1 MNHLRSAG
9 PQSEQESGMTHAWI
23 PSDLLKMLRLG
34 HATGRELLVSAGYDS
49 RDIESVEAAEMVEA
63 HRWAWK
69 PKQVRLMLVAESH
82 VYTKTEELAFDY
94 GGSQFIPPN
103 LNVPSR
109 YVRLIYCLGYGEN
122 LLAPDLTG
130 GTPQF
135 WTIFGALCGTQPT

>member
-23 PSDLLKMLRLG
+23 PSDLLQMLRLG

-49 RDIESVEAAEMVEA
+49 RDIESVEAAEMVEV

-94 GGSQFIPPN
+94 GDSHHIPRD
-103 LNVPSR
+103 LNVSSR
-109 YVRLIYCLGYGEN
+109 LDETKQTT
-122 LLAPDLTG
+122 DLK
-130 GTPQF
+130 
-135 WTIFGALCGTQPT
+135 L